1 MKPKRNLLLV
11 GGGLLAGLIITALA
25 AASFMPQLML
35 REHRSPF
42 DLEETVR
49 RITNNAVAA
58 GWVVSS
64 VSPLDQSVKQHGGGE
79 VRPVRLVN
87 LCQARH
93 AARILNDDRARIVSV
108 MMPCTI
114 AVYEK
119 ADGAVAV
126 GTMNAGLLG
135 RMFGGVVAEVMGGPV
150 AREQREFVAFCEP

>member
-1 MKPKRNLLLV
+1 MKPNRSLLLFA
-11 GGGLLAGLIITALA
+11 GGLLAGIIVTALA
-25 AASFMPQLML
+25 AASFMPKLML

-42 DLEETVR
+42 DLAETVQ

-64 VSPLDQSVKQHGGGE
+64 VSALDESVKKHGGDE
-79 VRPVRLVN
+79 VRPVRLIN
-87 LCQARH
+87 LCQAQH
-93 AARILNDDRARIVSV
+93 AARILNDEQARIVSV

-119 ADGAVAV
+119 ADGTVAV

-135 RMFGGVVAEVMGGPV
+135 RMFGGVVADVMGGPV
-150 AREQREFVAFCEP
+150 APEQREFVAFCKP

>member
-1 MKPKRNLLLV
+1 MKPNRSLFIFA
-11 GGGLLAGLIITALA
+11 GGLLAGIIVTALA
-25 AASFMPQLML
+25 AASFMPKLML

-42 DLEETVR
+42 DLAETVR

-64 VSPLDQSVKQHGGGE
+64 VSPLDQSVRQHGGGE
-79 VRPVRLVN
+79 VRAVRLVN
-87 LCQARH
+87 LCQAQH
-93 AARILNDDRARIVSV
+93 AAKILNDEGARIVSV

-119 ADGAVAV
+119 ADGTVAV

-150 AREQREFVAFCEP
+150 AREQREFVSFCEL